1 MKTRYL
7 AEAQLSILNL
17 NTTNQYLIDILAGD
31 LFVGLLSSLPEENK
45 DGWEGAGELFNAPGS
60 PYLPGIKEPSINT
73 AGYQAV
79 PLNRSKL
86 IVPTLVNT
94 SLGLSGMLVEYRE
107 DIVFPIAT
115 SDWSEA
121 VLGLV
126 VYCANGP
133 RITPL
138 FTIEFL
144 TPAGV
149 NFEDQVVIQDTAN
162 TRMRAI
168 ELIKKNTIY

>member
-1 MKTRYL
+1 MKTKYL

-17 NTTNQYLIDILAGD
+17 NTTNQYLIDIIAGD
-31 LFVGLLSSLPEENK
+31 LFVGLLSSLPQENK
-45 DGWEGAGELFNAPGS
+45 DGWEGAGELFNTPNALF
-60 PYLPGIKEPSINT
+60 LPGIKEPSVT
-73 AGYQAV
+73 TGGYQAV
-79 PLNRSKL
+79 PLDRSKL
-86 IVPTLVNT
+86 ILPALVNT

-126 VYCANGP
+126 VYCANST

-149 NFEDQVVIQDTAN
+149 NFEDQVVIENTPN

>member
-7 AEAQLSILNL
+7 AEAQLSILNQ
-17 NTTNQYLIDILAGD
+17 NPTNQYLIDILAGD
-31 LFVGLLSSLPEENK
+31 FFVGLLSSLPLEGK
-45 DGWEGAGELFNAPGS
+45 DGWQGAGELFNVPGS
-60 PYLPGIKEPSINT
+60 PYLAGIKEPSINT

-79 PLNRSKL
+79 PLNRTKFIL
-86 IVPTLVNT
+86 PTLVNT
-94 SLGLSGMLVEYRE
+94 SLGLSGMVVEYRDE
-107 DIVFPIAT
+107 ITFPIAT
-115 SDWSEA
+115 ASWGPA

-126 VYCANGP
+126 VYCANQT

-144 TPAGV
+144 TPAAV
-149 NFEDQVVIQDTAN
+149 NFEDQVVIQNTEN